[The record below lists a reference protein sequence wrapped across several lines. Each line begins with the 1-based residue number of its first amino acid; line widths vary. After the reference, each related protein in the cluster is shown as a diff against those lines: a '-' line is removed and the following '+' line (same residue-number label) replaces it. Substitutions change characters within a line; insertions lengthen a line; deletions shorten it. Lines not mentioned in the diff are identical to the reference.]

1 MISPIKQKINQM
13 KAIVIN
19 GCCKAED
26 LHISE
31 IPVPQVK
38 PGWVLVKV
46 RAAGLNHSE
55 ALMRRFEADRDYI
68 RTPIVPGIECVG
80 EVADASDSDLRV
92 GDRVIALMGGMGRS
106 FDGGYAEYALLPATH
121 VFRVDTDLDWTSLAA
136 VPETYFTAHGSL
148 FESLRLEASDTLL
161 VRGATSTVG
170 LAAVQLAKAVG
181 ARVIAACRRES
192 SFEKLQAAGADHCL
206 IDDERLSEHPWA
218 ERPNKMLELVGIKTL
233 DDSLRTVMRPGYV
246 CHTGNLGYVFTWEHF
261 NPIKDIPNGA
271 YLTSFY
277 SNYPTQAV
285 IDDLFRLIRRGGIR
299 PLYSKVFGMDE
310 IATAHKLLE
319 TGGAGG
325 KIVLRIR

>member
-1 MISPIKQKINQM
+1 M

-31 IPVPQVK
+31 IPTPQVK

-55 ALMRRFEADRDYI
+55 ALMRLYEADRDYI
-68 RTPIVPGIECVG
+68 HTPIVPGIECVG
-80 EVADASDSDLRV
+80 EVADASDSGLRV
-92 GDRVIALMGGMGRS
+92 GDRVIAIMGGMGRS
-106 FDGGYAEYALLPATH
+106 FDGSYAEYALLPATH

-170 LAAVQLAKAVG
+170 MAAVQLAKAVG

-192 SFEKLQAAGADHCL
+192 SFEKLQAAGADRCV

-233 DDSLRTVMRPGYV
+233 YDSLRTVTEPGYV
-246 CHTGNLGYVFTWEHF
+246 CHTGNLGFVFTASDF
-261 NPIKDIPNGA
+261 NPIKDIPNGV

-285 IDDLFRLIRRGGIR
+285 IDDLFWIIRRGGIR

>member
-1 MISPIKQKINQM
+1 M

-31 IPVPQVK
+31 IPTPQVK

-55 ALMRRFEADRDYI
+55 ALMRLYEADRDYI
-68 RTPIVPGIECVG
+68 HTPIVPGIECVG
-80 EVADASDSDLRV
+80 EVADASDSGLRV
-92 GDRVIALMGGMGRS
+92 GDRVIAIMGGMGRS
-106 FDGGYAEYALLPATH
+106 FDGSYAEYALLPATH
-121 VFRVDTDLDWTSLAA
+121 VFRVDTDLDWPSLAA

-148 FESLRLEASDTLL
+148 FESLRLEAGDTLL

-170 LAAVQLAKAVG
+170 MAAVQLAKAVG

-192 SFEKLQAAGADHCL
+192 SFEKLQAAGADRCL

-233 DDSLRTVMRPGYV
+233 YDSLRTVTEPGYV
-246 CHTGNLGYVFTWEHF
+246 CHTGNLGFVFTASDF
-261 NPIKDIPNGA
+261 NPIKDIPNGV

-325 KIVLRIR
+325 KIVLRVS

>member
-1 MISPIKQKINQM
+1 M

-31 IPVPQVK
+31 IPTPQVK

-55 ALMRRFEADRDYI
+55 ALMRLYEADRDYI
-68 RTPIVPGIECVG
+68 HTPIVPGIECVG
-80 EVADASDSDLRV
+80 EVADASDSGLRV
-92 GDRVIALMGGMGRS
+92 GDRVIAIMGGMGRS
-106 FDGGYAEYALLPATH
+106 FDGSYAEYALLPATH

-148 FESLRLEASDTLL
+148 FESLRLEAGDTLL

-170 LAAVQLAKAVG
+170 MAAVQLAKAVG

-192 SFEKLQAAGADHCL
+192 SFEKLQAAGADHCV

-233 DDSLRTVMRPGYV
+233 YDSLRTVTEPGYV
-246 CHTGNLGYVFTWEHF
+246 CHTGNLGFVFTASDF
-261 NPIKDIPNGA
+261 NPIKDIPNGV

-285 IDDLFRLIRRGGIR
+285 IDDLFRLIRRGSIR

-325 KIVLRIR
+325 KIVLRVS

>member
-1 MISPIKQKINQM
+1 M

-31 IPVPQVK
+31 IPTPQVK

-55 ALMRRFEADRDYI
+55 ALMRLYEADRDYI
-68 RTPIVPGIECVG
+68 HTPIVPGIECVG
-80 EVADASDSDLRV
+80 EVADASDSGLRV
-92 GDRVIALMGGMGRS
+92 GDRVIAIMGGMGRS
-106 FDGGYAEYALLPATH
+106 FDGSYAEYALLPATH

-148 FESLRLEASDTLL
+148 FESLRLEAGDTLL

-170 LAAVQLAKAVG
+170 MAAVQLAKAVG

-192 SFEKLQAAGADHCL
+192 SFEKLQAAGADHCV

-233 DDSLRTVMRPGYV
+233 YDSLRTVTEPGYV
-246 CHTGNLGYVFTWEHF
+246 CHTGNLGFVFTASDF
-261 NPIKDIPNGA
+261 NPIKDIPTGV

-325 KIVLRIR
+325 KIVLRVS

>member
-1 MISPIKQKINQM
+1 M

-31 IPVPQVK
+31 IPTPQVK

-55 ALMRRFEADRDYI
+55 ALMRLYEADRDYI
-68 RTPIVPGIECVG
+68 HTPIVPGIECVG

-170 LAAVQLAKAVG
+170 MAAVQLAKAVG

-192 SFEKLQAAGADHCL
+192 SFEKLQAAGADHCV

-233 DDSLRTVMRPGYV
+233 YDSLRTVTEPGYV
-246 CHTGNLGYVFTWEHF
+246 CHTGNLGFVFTASDF
-261 NPIKDIPNGA
+261 NPIKDIPNGV

-285 IDDLFRLIRRGGIR
+285 IDDLFRLIRRSGIR

-325 KIVLRIR
+325 KIILRVS

>member
-1 MISPIKQKINQM
+1 M

-31 IPVPQVK
+31 IPTPQVK

-55 ALMRRFEADRDYI
+55 ALMRLYEADRDYI
-68 RTPIVPGIECVG
+68 NTPIVPGIECVG
-80 EVADASDSDLRV
+80 EVADASDSGLRV
-92 GDRVIALMGGMGRS
+92 GDRVIAIMGGMGRS
-106 FDGGYAEYALLPATH
+106 FDGSYAEYALLPATH

-170 LAAVQLAKAVG
+170 MAAVQLAKAVG

-192 SFEKLQAAGADHCL
+192 SFEKLQAAGADRCV

-233 DDSLRTVMRPGYV
+233 YDSLRTVTEPGYV
-246 CHTGNLGYVFTWEHF
+246 CHTGNLGFVFTASDF
-261 NPIKDIPNGA
+261 NPIKDIPNGV

-319 TGGAGG
+319 AGGAGG
-325 KIVLRIR
+325 KIVLRVS

>member
-1 MISPIKQKINQM
+1 M

-31 IPVPQVK
+31 IPTPQVK

-55 ALMRRFEADRDYI
+55 ALMRLYEADRDYI
-68 RTPIVPGIECVG
+68 HTPIVPGIECVG
-80 EVADASDSDLRV
+80 EVADASDSGLRV
-92 GDRVIALMGGMGRS
+92 GDRVIAIMGGMGRS
-106 FDGGYAEYALLPATH
+106 FDGSYAEYALLPATH

-170 LAAVQLAKAVG
+170 MAAVQLAKAVG

-192 SFEKLQAAGADHCL
+192 SFEKLQAAGADRCV

-233 DDSLRTVMRPGYV
+233 YDSLRTVTEPGYV
-246 CHTGNLGYVFTWEHF
+246 CHTGNLGFVFTASDF
-261 NPIKDIPNGA
+261 NPIKDIPNGV

-285 IDDLFRLIRRGGIR
+285 IDDLFWIIRRGGIR

-325 KIVLRIR
+325 KIVLRVS

>member
-1 MISPIKQKINQM
+1 M

-31 IPVPQVK
+31 IPTPQVN

-46 RAAGLNHSE
+46 RAAGLTHSE
-55 ALMRRFEADRDYI
+55 ALMRLYEADRDYI
-68 RTPIVPGIECVG
+68 HTPIVPGIECVG
-80 EVADASDSDLRV
+80 EVADASDSGLRV
-92 GDRVIALMGGMGRS
+92 GDRVIAIMGGMGRS

-170 LAAVQLAKAVG
+170 MAAVQLAKAVG

-233 DDSLRTVMRPGYV
+233 YDSLRTVTEPGYV
-246 CHTGNLGYVFTWEHF
+246 CHTGNLGFVFTASDF
-261 NPIKDIPNGA
+261 NPIKDIPNGV

-325 KIVLRIR
+325 KIVLRVS

>member
-1 MISPIKQKINQM
+1 M

-31 IPVPQVK
+31 IPTPQVK

-68 RTPIVPGIECVG
+68 HTPIVPGIECVG
-80 EVADASDSDLRV
+80 EVADASDSGLRV
-92 GDRVIALMGGMGRS
+92 GDRVIAIMGGMGRS
-106 FDGGYAEYALLPATH
+106 FDGSYAEYALLPATH

-148 FESLRLEASDTLL
+148 FESLRLEAGDTLL

-170 LAAVQLAKAVG
+170 MAAVQLAKAVG

-192 SFEKLQAAGADHCL
+192 SFEKLQAAGADHCV

-218 ERPNKMLELVGIKTL
+218 ERPNKVLELVGIKTL
-233 DDSLRTVMRPGYV
+233 YDSLRTVTEPGYV
-246 CHTGNLGYVFTWEHF
+246 CHTGNLGFVFTWEHF
-261 NPIKDIPNGA
+261 NPIKDIPNGV

-325 KIVLRIR
+325 KIVLRVS

>member
-31 IPVPQVK
+31 IPTPQVK

-55 ALMRRFEADRDYI
+55 ALMRLYEADRDYI
-68 RTPIVPGIECVG
+68 HTPIVPGIECVG
-80 EVADASDSDLRV
+80 EVADASDSGLRV
-92 GDRVIALMGGMGRS
+92 GDRVIAIMGGMGRS
-106 FDGGYAEYALLPATH
+106 FDGSYAEYALLPATH

-148 FESLRLEASDTLL
+148 FESLRLEAGDTLL

-170 LAAVQLAKAVG
+170 MAAVQLAKAVG

-192 SFEKLQAAGADHCL
+192 SFEKLQAAGADHCV

-233 DDSLRTVMRPGYV
+233 YDSLRTVTEPGYV
-246 CHTGNLGYVFTWEHF
+246 CHTGNLGFVFTASDF
-261 NPIKDIPNGA
+261 NPIKDIPNGV

>member
-1 MISPIKQKINQM
+1 M

-31 IPVPQVK
+31 IPTPQVK

-55 ALMRRFEADRDYI
+55 ALMRLYEADRDYI
-68 RTPIVPGIECVG
+68 HTPIVPGIECVG
-80 EVADASDSDLRV
+80 EVADVSDSGLRV
-92 GDRVIALMGGMGRS
+92 GDRVIAIMGGMGRS

-170 LAAVQLAKAVG
+170 MAAVQLAKAVG

-192 SFEKLQAAGADHCL
+192 SFEKLQAAGADHCV

-233 DDSLRTVMRPGYV
+233 YDSLRTVTEPGYV
-246 CHTGNLGYVFTWEHF
+246 CHTGNLGFVFTASDF
-261 NPIKDIPNGA
+261 NPIKDIPNGV

-325 KIVLRIR
+325 KIVLRVS

>member
-1 MISPIKQKINQM
+1 M

-31 IPVPQVK
+31 IPTPQVK

-55 ALMRRFEADRDYI
+55 ALMRLYEADRDYI
-68 RTPIVPGIECVG
+68 HTPIVPGIECVG
-80 EVADASDSDLRV
+80 EVADASDSDLQV
-92 GDRVIALMGGMGRS
+92 GDRVIAIMGGMGRS

-170 LAAVQLAKAVG
+170 MAAVQLAKAVG

-192 SFEKLQAAGADHCL
+192 SFEKLQAAGADRCL

-233 DDSLRTVMRPGYV
+233 YDSLRTVTEPGYV
-246 CHTGNLGYVFTWEHF
+246 CHTGNLGFVFTASDF
-261 NPIKDIPNGA
+261 NPIKDIPNGV

-325 KIVLRIR
+325 KIVLRVS

>member
-1 MISPIKQKINQM
+1 M

-31 IPVPQVK
+31 IPTPQVK

-55 ALMRRFEADRDYI
+55 ALMRLYEADRDYI
-68 RTPIVPGIECVG
+68 NTPIVPGIECVG
-80 EVADASDSDLRV
+80 EVADASDSGLRV
-92 GDRVIALMGGMGRS
+92 GDRVIAIMGGMGRS
-106 FDGGYAEYALLPATH
+106 FDGSYAEYALLPATH

-170 LAAVQLAKAVG
+170 MAAVQLAKAVG

-192 SFEKLQAAGADHCL
+192 SFEKLQAAGADHCV

-218 ERPNKMLELVGIKTL
+218 ERPNKMLELIGIKTL
-233 DDSLRTVMRPGYV
+233 YDSLRTVTEPGYV
-246 CHTGNLGYVFTWEHF
+246 CHTGNLGFVFTASDF
-261 NPIKDIPNGA
+261 NPIKDIPNGV

-319 TGGAGG
+319 AGGAGG
-325 KIVLRIR
+325 KIVLRVS

>member
-1 MISPIKQKINQM
+1 M

-31 IPVPQVK
+31 IPTPQVK

-55 ALMRRFEADRDYI
+55 ALMRLYEADRDYI
-68 RTPIVPGIECVG
+68 HTPIVPGIECVG
-80 EVADASDSDLRV
+80 EVADASDSGLRV

-106 FDGGYAEYALLPATH
+106 FDGSYAEYALLPATH

-170 LAAVQLAKAVG
+170 MAAVQLAKAVG

-192 SFEKLQAAGADHCL
+192 SFEKLQAAGADRCV

-233 DDSLRTVMRPGYV
+233 YDSLRTVTEPGYV
-246 CHTGNLGYVFTWEHF
+246 CHTGNLGFVFTASDF
-261 NPIKDIPNGA
+261 NPIKDIPNGV

-325 KIVLRIR
+325 KIVLRVS

>member
-1 MISPIKQKINQM
+1 M

-31 IPVPQVK
+31 IPTPQVK

-55 ALMRRFEADRDYI
+55 ALMRLYEADRDYI
-68 RTPIVPGIECVG
+68 HTPIVPGIECVG
-80 EVADASDSDLRV
+80 EVADASDSGLRV

-170 LAAVQLAKAVG
+170 MAAVQLAKAVG

-192 SFEKLQAAGADHCL
+192 SFEKLQAAGADRCV

-233 DDSLRTVMRPGYV
+233 YDSLRTVTEPGYV
-246 CHTGNLGYVFTWEHF
+246 CHTGNLGFVFTASDF
-261 NPIKDIPNGA
+261 NPIKDIPNGV

-325 KIVLRIR
+325 KIVLRVS

>member
-19 GCCKAED
+19 GCCKAEE

-148 FESLRLEASDTLL
+148 FESLRLEAGDTLL

-170 LAAVQLAKAVG
+170 LAAVQLGKAVG
-181 ARVIAACRRES
+181 AHVIAACRRAHS
-192 SFEKLQAAGADHCL
+192 MDQLFAIGADHCV
-206 IDDERLSEHPWA
+206 IDDERLS
-218 ERPNKMLELVGIKTL
+218 RQDMTILPNKLLELVGIKTL
-233 DDSLRTVMRPGYV
+233 DDSLCTVMRPGYV
-246 CHTGNLGYVFTWEHF
+246 CQTGNLGNVFTAPDF
-261 NPIKDIPNGA
+261 DPIKDIPNGV

-277 SNYPTQAV
+277 SNYPTQAA

-299 PLYSKVFGMDE
+299 PLCSRVFGMDE

>member
-1 MISPIKQKINQM
+1 M

-31 IPVPQVK
+31 IPTPQVK

-55 ALMRRFEADRDYI
+55 ALMRLYEADRDYI
-68 RTPIVPGIECVG
+68 HTPIVPGIECVG
-80 EVADASDSDLRV
+80 EVADASDSGLRV
-92 GDRVIALMGGMGRS
+92 GDRVIAIMGGMGRS
-106 FDGGYAEYALLPATH
+106 FDGSYAEYALLPATH

-170 LAAVQLAKAVG
+170 MAAVQLAKAVG

-233 DDSLRTVMRPGYV
+233 YDSLRTVTEPGYV
-246 CHTGNLGYVFTWEHF
+246 CHTGNLGFVFTASDF
-261 NPIKDIPNGA
+261 NPIKDIPNGV

-325 KIVLRIR
+325 KIVLRVS

>member
-1 MISPIKQKINQM
+1 M

-31 IPVPQVK
+31 IPTPQVK

-55 ALMRRFEADRDYI
+55 ALMRLYEADRDYI
-68 RTPIVPGIECVG
+68 HTPIVPGIECVG
-80 EVADASDSDLRV
+80 EVADASDSGLRV
-92 GDRVIALMGGMGRS
+92 GDRVIAIMGGMGRS
-106 FDGGYAEYALLPATH
+106 FNGSYAEYALLPATH

-170 LAAVQLAKAVG
+170 MAAVQLAKAVG

-192 SFEKLQAAGADHCL
+192 SFEKLQAAGADRCL

-233 DDSLRTVMRPGYV
+233 YDSLRTVTEPGYV
-246 CHTGNLGYVFTWEHF
+246 CHTGNLGFVFTASDF
-261 NPIKDIPNGA
+261 NPIKDIPNGV

-319 TGGAGG
+319 TGAAGG
-325 KIVLRIR
+325 KIVLRVS

>member
-1 MISPIKQKINQM
+1 M

-31 IPVPQVK
+31 IPTPQVK

-55 ALMRRFEADRDYI
+55 ALMRLYEADRDYI
-68 RTPIVPGIECVG
+68 HTPIVPGIECVG
-80 EVADASDSDLRV
+80 EVADASDSGLRV
-92 GDRVIALMGGMGRS
+92 GDRVIAIMGGMGRS

-170 LAAVQLAKAVG
+170 MAAVQLAKAVG

-233 DDSLRTVMRPGYV
+233 YDSLRTVTEPGYV
-246 CHTGNLGYVFTWEHF
+246 CHTGNLGFVFTASDF
-261 NPIKDIPNGA
+261 NPIKDIPNGV

-325 KIVLRIR
+325 KIVLRVS

>member
-1 MISPIKQKINQM
+1 M

-31 IPVPQVK
+31 IPTPQVK

-55 ALMRRFEADRDYI
+55 ALMRLYEADRDYI
-68 RTPIVPGIECVG
+68 HTPIVPGIECVG
-80 EVADASDSDLRV
+80 EVADASDSDLQV
-92 GDRVIALMGGMGRS
+92 GDRVIAIMGGMGRS

-170 LAAVQLAKAVG
+170 MAAVQLAKAVG

-192 SFEKLQAAGADHCL
+192 SFEKLQAAGADHCV

-233 DDSLRTVMRPGYV
+233 YDSLRTVTEPGYV
-246 CHTGNLGYVFTWEHF
+246 CHTGNLGFVFTASDF
-261 NPIKDIPNGA
+261 NPIKDIPNGV

-325 KIVLRIR
+325 KIVLRVS

>member
-1 MISPIKQKINQM
+1 M

-31 IPVPQVK
+31 IPTPQVK

-55 ALMRRFEADRDYI
+55 ALMRLYEADRDYI
-68 RTPIVPGIECVG
+68 HTPIVPGIECVG
-80 EVADASDSDLRV
+80 EVADASDSGLRV
-92 GDRVIALMGGMGRS
+92 GDRVIAIMGGMGRS

-170 LAAVQLAKAVG
+170 MAAVQLAKAVG

-192 SFEKLQAAGADHCL
+192 SFEKLQAAGADHCV

-233 DDSLRTVMRPGYV
+233 YDSLRTVTEPGYV
-246 CHTGNLGYVFTWEHF
+246 CHTGNLGFVFTASDF
-261 NPIKDIPNGA
+261 NPIKDIPNGV

-325 KIVLRIR
+325 KIVLRVS

>member
-1 MISPIKQKINQM
+1 M

-31 IPVPQVK
+31 IPTPQVK

-55 ALMRRFEADRDYI
+55 ALMRLYEADRDYI
-68 RTPIVPGIECVG
+68 HTPIVPGIECVG
-80 EVADASDSDLRV
+80 EVADASDSGLRV

-106 FDGGYAEYALLPATH
+106 FDGSYAEYALLPATH

-148 FESLRLEASDTLL
+148 FESLRLEAGDTLL

-170 LAAVQLAKAVG
+170 MAAVQLAKAVG

-192 SFEKLQAAGADHCL
+192 SFEKLQAAGADHCV

-233 DDSLRTVMRPGYV
+233 YDSLRTVTEPGYV
-246 CHTGNLGYVFTWEHF
+246 CHTGNLGFVFTASDF
-261 NPIKDIPNGA
+261 NPIKDIPNGV

>member
-1 MISPIKQKINQM
+1 M

-31 IPVPQVK
+31 IPTPQVK

-55 ALMRRFEADRDYI
+55 ALMRLYEADRDYI
-68 RTPIVPGIECVG
+68 HTPIVPGIECVG
-80 EVADASDSDLRV
+80 EVADASDSGLRV
-92 GDRVIALMGGMGRS
+92 GDRVIAIMGGMGRS

-148 FESLRLEASDTLL
+148 FESLRLEAGDTLL

-170 LAAVQLAKAVG
+170 MAAVQLAKAVG

-192 SFEKLQAAGADHCL
+192 SFEKLQAAGADHCV
-206 IDDERLSEHPWA
+206 IDDERLSEHPWE
-218 ERPNKMLELVGIKTL
+218 ERPNKVLELVGPKTL
-233 DDSLRTVMRPGYV
+233 YDSLRTVTELGYV
-246 CHTGNLGYVFTWEHF
+246 CHTGNLGFVFTASDF
-261 NPIKDIPNGA
+261 NPIKDIPNGV

-319 TGGAGG
+319 AGGAGG
-325 KIVLRIR
+325 KIVLRVS

>member
-1 MISPIKQKINQM
+1 M

-31 IPVPQVK
+31 IPTPQVK

-55 ALMRRFEADRDYI
+55 ALMRLYEADRDYI
-68 RTPIVPGIECVG
+68 HTPIVPGIECVG
-80 EVADASDSDLRV
+80 EVADASDSGLRV
-92 GDRVIALMGGMGRS
+92 GDRVIAIMGGMGRS
-106 FDGGYAEYALLPATH
+106 FDGSYAEYALLPATH

-148 FESLRLEASDTLL
+148 FESLRLEAGDTLL

-170 LAAVQLAKAVG
+170 MAAVQLAKAVG

-192 SFEKLQAAGADHCL
+192 SFEKLQAAGADHCV

-233 DDSLRTVMRPGYV
+233 YDSLRTVTEPGYV
-246 CHTGNLGYVFTWEHF
+246 CHTGNLGFVFTASDF
-261 NPIKDIPNGA
+261 NPIKDIPNGV

-299 PLYSKVFGMDE
+299 PLYSRVFGMDE

>member
-1 MISPIKQKINQM
+1 M

-19 GCCKAED
+19 GCCKAEE

-46 RAAGLNHSE
+46 YAAGLNHSE

-170 LAAVQLAKAVG
+170 LAAVQLGKAVG
-181 ARVIAACRRES
+181 ARVIAACRRAHS
-192 SFEKLQAAGADHCL
+192 MDQLFAIGADHCV
-206 IDDERLSEHPWA
+206 IDDEHLS
-218 ERPNKMLELVGIKTL
+218 RQDMTILPNKLLELVGIKTL

-246 CHTGNLGYVFTWEHF
+246 CQTGNLGNVFTWEHF
-261 NPIKDIPNGA
+261 NPIKDIPNGV

-285 IDDLFRLIRRGGIR
+285 IDDLFRIIRRGGIR

>member
-1 MISPIKQKINQM
+1 M

-31 IPVPQVK
+31 IPTPQVK

-55 ALMRRFEADRDYI
+55 ALMRLYEADRDYI
-68 RTPIVPGIECVG
+68 HTPIVPGIECVG
-80 EVADASDSDLRV
+80 EVADASDSDLQV
-92 GDRVIALMGGMGRS
+92 GDRVIAIMGGMGRS

-170 LAAVQLAKAVG
+170 MAAVQLAKAVG

-192 SFEKLQAAGADHCL
+192 SFEKLQAAGADHCV

-233 DDSLRTVMRPGYV
+233 YDSLRTVTEPGYV
-246 CHTGNLGYVFTWEHF
+246 CHTGNLGFVFTASDF
-261 NPIKDIPNGA
+261 NPIKDIPNGV

-285 IDDLFRLIRRGGIR
+285 IDDLFRLIRRSGIR

-325 KIVLRIR
+325 KIILRVS

>member
-1 MISPIKQKINQM
+1 M

-31 IPVPQVK
+31 IPTPQVK

-55 ALMRRFEADRDYI
+55 ALMRLYEADRDYI
-68 RTPIVPGIECVG
+68 HTPIVPGIECVG
-80 EVADASDSDLRV
+80 EVADASDSGLRV
-92 GDRVIALMGGMGRS
+92 GDRVIAIMGGMGRS
-106 FDGGYAEYALLPATH
+106 FDGSYAEYALLPATH

-148 FESLRLEASDTLL
+148 FESLRLEAGDTLL

-170 LAAVQLAKAVG
+170 MAAVQLAKAVG

-192 SFEKLQAAGADHCL
+192 SFEKLQAAGADHCV

-233 DDSLRTVMRPGYV
+233 YDSLRTVTEPGYV
-246 CHTGNLGYVFTWEHF
+246 CHTGNLGFVFTASDF
-261 NPIKDIPNGA
+261 NPIKDIPNGV

-325 KIVLRIR
+325 KIVLRVS

>member
-31 IPVPQVK
+31 IPTPQVK

-55 ALMRRFEADRDYI
+55 ALMRLYEADRDYI
-68 RTPIVPGIECVG
+68 HTPIVPGIECVG
-80 EVADASDSDLRV
+80 EVADASDSGLRV
-92 GDRVIALMGGMGRS
+92 GDRVIAIMGGMGRS
-106 FDGGYAEYALLPATH
+106 FDGSYAEYALLPATH

-170 LAAVQLAKAVG
+170 MAAVQLAKAVG

-192 SFEKLQAAGADHCL
+192 SFEKLQAAGADHCV

-233 DDSLRTVMRPGYV
+233 YDSLRTVTEPGYV
-246 CHTGNLGYVFTWEHF
+246 CHTGNLGFVFTASDF
-261 NPIKDIPNGA
+261 NPIKDIPNGV

-325 KIVLRIR
+325 KIVLRVS